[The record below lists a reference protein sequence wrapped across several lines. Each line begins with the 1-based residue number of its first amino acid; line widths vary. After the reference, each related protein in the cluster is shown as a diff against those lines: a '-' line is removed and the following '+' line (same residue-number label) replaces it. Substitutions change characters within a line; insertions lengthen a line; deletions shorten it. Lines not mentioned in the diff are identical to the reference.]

1 MSKQLQM
8 LLVEDSEDDAAL
20 LTRELKKGGIQP
32 IIERVE
38 TAETMKKALEKQD
51 WDVVISDYVLPR
63 FSGLDAVNV
72 MKKTGKDIPFII
84 VSGKIGEDTAVE
96 TMRAG
101 AHDYIMKG
109 NLTRLIPAIEREIEE
124 AKIRQKKRDAEE
136 ELHNSYNEL
145 AETTAQLE
153 TANKQ
158 LRGEIEERKK
168 AEKNVL
174 EMKEHLQNVIDSATD
189 LIVSLD
195 ANKRVTTWNKTAET
209 MTGYSQKDVINRSLT
224 KFSLFENEQKFLD
237 HIKNISTEAQSGYED
252 FIIITKNQTKKIL
265 RFTGSIIESKDS
277 PSKGIL
283 LIGRDIT
290 REMDI
295 HGKLL
300 PGNSYLL
307 PEKKNT
313 TALDLLVDL
322 ATSGYSGAMIT
333 RMDPDLVKN
342 ILSAGSIQLYLLG
355 QEQGKDYTSISTL
368 SVLSQKIKELGRKK
382 NGSVILL
389 ERLDYLINRFS
400 FEKVM
405 NTLYDINDSVTKNK
419 NLLLLRIDP
428 STIQPTQMALIENE
442 FQLLP
447 SQKIEGLTIEDE
459 VYDILRFINEQNQ
472 NNAIVPIK
480 KVMGRFKLTYSTVA
494 KRLQILEAKGLV
506 FTKKQGKLR
515 TVTISDKG
523 KTFLHKRQTV

>member
-1 MSKQLQM
+1 MSKQLQI
-8 LLVEDSEDDAAL
+8 LLIEDSEDDAAL

-32 IIERVE
+32 IIKRVE
-38 TAETMKKALEKQD
+38 TAEAMKKAINKQD
-51 WDVVISDYVLPR
+51 WDVVIADYVLPR
-63 FSGLDAVNV
+63 FSGLEAVNIL
-72 MKKTGKDIPFII
+72 KKTGKDLPFII

-109 NLTRLIPAIEREIEE
+109 NLARLIPAIEREIEE

-136 ELHNSYNEL
+136 ELRKSYQEL
-145 AETTAQLE
+145 ADATTQLE
-153 TANKQ
+153 GANRQ
-158 LRGEIEERKK
+158 LRAEIEERKK
-168 AEKNVL
+168 VEKSVL
-174 EMKEHLQNVIDSATD
+174 EIKEHLQNVIDSATD
-189 LIVSLD
+189 LIISLD
-195 ANKRVTTWNKTAET
+195 ANRRVTTWNKTAET
-209 MTGYSQKDVINRSLT
+209 LTGYNPKEVINRSIT
-224 KFSLFENEQKFLD
+224 KFSLFENPQKILD
-237 HIKNISTEAQSGYED
+237 LIKNISNENQSGDED
-252 FIIITKNQTKKIL
+252 FIIITKNQAKKIL
-265 RFTGSIIESKDS
+265 RFSGSIIKSKDT
-277 PSKGIL
+277 PSNGVL

-300 PGNSYLL
+300 PGNGYLI

-313 TALDLLVDL
+313 ATIDLLVDL
-322 ATSGYSGAMIT
+322 TASGYSGIMIT
-333 RMDPDLVKN
+333 RMDPELLKN
-342 ILSAGSIQLYLLG
+342 TIATAKIQLCILG
-355 QEQGKDYTSISTL
+355 QEQRKGYTAIPTL
-368 SVLSQKIKELGRKK
+368 EMLSQKIKEFGKQK
-382 NGSVILL
+382 DNSAILL

-405 NTLYDINDSVTKNK
+405 NTLYDINEAIMKNK
-419 NLLLLRIDP
+419 NLLLLRVDP
-428 STIQPTQMALIENE
+428 ATIQPTQMALIENE

-459 VYDILRFINEQNQ
+459 VYDILKFIYEQNQ

-480 KVMGRFKLTYSTVA
+480 KVMGRFKLAYSTVA
-494 KRLQILEAKGLV
+494 KRLQMLETKGLI

-523 KTFLHKRQTV
+523 ITFLHKRQAA